1 MNPGSSD
8 MPSPPN
14 SGNNPGTP
22 PNMNPGTS
30 DIPAPPNSG
39 NNPGTN
45 NNPDNPGANVG
56 PGNNEDEDDPDEESI
71 RAFINYGQNMKM
83 NLIYLMIISTLI
95 L

>member
-1 MNPGSSD
+1 
-8 MPSPPN
+8 MPAPPN

-22 PNMNPGTS
+22 PNMNPGSS
-30 DIPAPPNSG
+30 DMPAPPNSG